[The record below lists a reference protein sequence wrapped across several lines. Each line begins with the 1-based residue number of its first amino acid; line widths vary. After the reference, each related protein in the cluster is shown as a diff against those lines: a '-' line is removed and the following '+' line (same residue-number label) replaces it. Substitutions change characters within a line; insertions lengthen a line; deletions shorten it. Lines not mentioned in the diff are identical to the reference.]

1 MVTLGSTPRSG
12 TAPADWFE
20 AVASSPRPAVVDYA
34 SGPDRVE
41 LSGRVLAN
49 WAAKTANLLDAEG
62 LGQDAAV
69 AVDLPAGWQ
78 PLAVLLGLARAG
90 VQVRFARAGTGTDA
104 DLVVSD
110 APAAW
115 AKAPGELWA
124 VPSGRGEDD
133 APAHALDFAGEVR
146 VQADR
151 CPLPVPAG
159 DLAGQA
165 EGWADD
171 STGAGGSAADAAGP
185 PPQRWVRHERGL
197 VVAGHGHRLDR
208 ALAGAVLR
216 AWGAGLPVLVVPG
229 TDAAAGDTDRV
240 VAAEG
245 LGERA
250 REGSGGTA

>member
-1 MVTLGSTPRSG
+1 MVTLGSTSRSG
-12 TAPADWFE
+12 SGPADWFE
-20 AVASSPRPAVVDYA
+20 AVAASPRPAVVDYA

-62 LGQDAAV
+62 LGQDAVV
-69 AVDLPAGWQ
+69 AVDLPAAWQ
-78 PLAVLLGLARAG
+78 ALAVLLGLARAG
-90 VQVRFARAGTGTDA
+90 VQVRFVHAGTGTDA

-110 APAAW
+110 APATW
-115 AKAPGELWA
+115 AQAPGDLWA
-124 VPSGRGEDD
+124 VTSGEGGVD

-159 DLAGQA
+159 DLSGQA
-165 EGWADD
+165 AGWADD
-171 STGAGGSAADAAGP
+171 STGTGGPAAGP
-185 PPQRWVRHERGL
+185 VPQRWVRHERGL
-197 VVAGHGHRLDR
+197 VVAGNGHRLDR
-208 ALAGAVLR
+208 ALAGTVLR
-216 AWGAGLPVLVVPG
+216 TWGAGLPVLVVPG
-229 TDAAAGDTDRV
+229 TDAASGDTDGI

-250 REGSGGTA
+250 REDSGGTA